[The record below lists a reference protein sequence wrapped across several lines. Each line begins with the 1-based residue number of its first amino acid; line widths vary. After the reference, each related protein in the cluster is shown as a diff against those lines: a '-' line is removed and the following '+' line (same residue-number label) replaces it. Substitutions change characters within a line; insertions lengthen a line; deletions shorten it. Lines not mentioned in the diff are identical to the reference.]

1 MKPLNSEQFWQFAC
15 KLYSKDGMQTKL
27 LGYQDQ
33 QSKNVNL
40 CLLLYYLDS
49 LELAVTPS
57 QLSELEL
64 CIAEFD
70 QQALQPLRATR
81 AYLKTI
87 QNEVSDYAT
96 IRKELLNA
104 ELKLEKQ
111 QQGMLI
117 DAVNKFRLVTYP
129 EPNIQ
134 RQIYKGSIMTKSN
147 FKYTVKHNL
156 FTMRLEALR
165 FRGPSTIAR

>member
-33 QSKNVNL
+33 QSKNINL

-49 LELAVTPS
+49 LDLAVTPS
-57 QLSELEL
+57 QLSELES

-87 QNEVSDYAT
+87 QNEISDYPN
-96 IRKELLNA
+96 IRKELLSA
-104 ELKLEKQ
+104 ELKLEKKQ
-111 QQGMLI
+111 QQLLI
-117 DAVNKFRLVTYP
+117 SKINRMELSPTLKVDN
-129 EPNIQ
+129 
-134 RQIYKGSIMTKSN
+134 
-147 FKYTVKHNL
+147 
-156 FTMRLEALR
+156 LR
-165 FRGPSTIAR
+165 FYIRGL

>member
-57 QLSELEL
+57 QLSELES

-87 QNEVSDYAT
+87 QNEVSDYPT
-96 IRKELLNA
+96 IRKELLSA
-104 ELKLEKQ
+104 ELKLEKKQ
-111 QQGMLI
+111 QQLLI
-117 DAVNKFRLVTYP
+117 NAANTMIFSLHKQAENVRLYLSDK
-129 EPNIQ
+129 Q
-134 RQIYKGSIMTKSN
+134 
-147 FKYTVKHNL
+147 
-156 FTMRLEALR
+156 
-165 FRGPSTIAR
+165 

>member
-33 QSKNVNL
+33 QGKNVNL

-57 QLSELEL
+57 QLSELES

-87 QNEVSDYAT
+87 QNEVSDYPT
-96 IRKELLNA
+96 IRKELLSA
-104 ELKLEKQ
+104 ELKLEKKQ
-111 QQGMLI
+111 QQLLI
-117 DAVNKFRLVTYP
+117 NAANTMIFPLHKQAENVRLYLSDK
-129 EPNIQ
+129 Q
-134 RQIYKGSIMTKSN
+134 
-147 FKYTVKHNL
+147 
-156 FTMRLEALR
+156 
-165 FRGPSTIAR
+165 

>member
-15 KLYSKDGMQTKL
+15 QLYSKDGMQTKL

-33 QSKNVNL
+33 QGKNVNL

-57 QLSELEL
+57 QLSELES
-64 CIAEFD
+64 CIAAFD

-87 QNEVSDYAT
+87 QTEISDYPT
-96 IRKELLNA
+96 IRKELLSA
-104 ELKLEKQ
+104 ELKLEKKQ
-111 QQGMLI
+111 QQLLI
-117 DAVNKFRLVTYP
+117 SKINRMELSPTLKVDN
-129 EPNIQ
+129 
-134 RQIYKGSIMTKSN
+134 
-147 FKYTVKHNL
+147 
-156 FTMRLEALR
+156 LR
-165 FRGPSTIAR
+165 FYIRGL

>member
-27 LGYQDQ
+27 LSYQDLQ
-33 QSKNVNL
+33 GKNVNL

-57 QLSELEL
+57 QLSELES
-64 CIAEFD
+64 CIAAFD

-87 QNEVSDYAT
+87 QTEISDYPT
-96 IRKELLNA
+96 IRKELLSA
-104 ELKLEKQ
+104 ELKLEKKQ
-111 QQGMLI
+111 QQLLI
-117 DAVNKFRLVTYP
+117 SKINRMELSPTLKVDN
-129 EPNIQ
+129 
-134 RQIYKGSIMTKSN
+134 
-147 FKYTVKHNL
+147 
-156 FTMRLEALR
+156 LR
-165 FRGPSTIAR
+165 FYIRGL

>member
-33 QSKNVNL
+33 QSKNINL

-49 LELAVTPS
+49 LDLAVTPS
-57 QLSELEL
+57 QLSELES

-87 QNEVSDYAT
+87 QNEISDYPN
-96 IRKELLNA
+96 IRKELLSA

-111 QQGMLI
+111 QQQLLI
-117 DAVNKFRLVTYP
+117 
-129 EPNIQ
+129 
-134 RQIYKGSIMTKSN
+134 
-147 FKYTVKHNL
+147 
-156 FTMRLEALR
+156 
-165 FRGPSTIAR
+165 STINRMELSPTLKVDNLRLYIRGL

>member
-57 QLSELEL
+57 QLSKLES

-87 QNEVSDYAT
+87 QNEVSDYPI
-96 IRKELLNA
+96 IRKELLSA
-104 ELKLEKQ
+104 ELKLEKKQ
-111 QQGMLI
+111 QQLLI
-117 DAVNKFRLVTYP
+117 NTANTMIFTLHKQAENIRLYLSDK
-129 EPNIQ
+129 Q
-134 RQIYKGSIMTKSN
+134 
-147 FKYTVKHNL
+147 
-156 FTMRLEALR
+156 
-165 FRGPSTIAR
+165 

>member
-1 MKPLNSEQFWQFAC
+1 MQPLNSEKFWQFAC
-15 KLYSKDGMQTKL
+15 QLYSKDGMQTKL
-27 LGYQDQ
+27 LSYQNQ
-33 QSKNVNL
+33 QGKNVNL

-81 AYLKTI
+81 TFLKTI
-87 QNEVSDYAT
+87 QTEISDYPT
-96 IRKELLNA
+96 IRKELLST

-111 QQGMLI
+111 QQQLLI
-117 DAVNKFRLVTYP
+117 NTANTMIFTHHKQAENVRLYLSGKRYDP
-129 EPNIQ
+129 
-134 RQIYKGSIMTKSN
+134 
-147 FKYTVKHNL
+147 
-156 FTMRLEALR
+156 
-165 FRGPSTIAR
+165 

>member
-33 QSKNVNL
+33 QGKNVNL

-57 QLSELEL
+57 QLSELES

-87 QNEVSDYAT
+87 QNEVSDYPI
-96 IRKELLNA
+96 IRKELLSA
-104 ELKLEKQ
+104 ELKLEKKQ
-111 QQGMLI
+111 QQLLI
-117 DAVNKFRLVTYP
+117 STINRMELSPTLKVDN
-129 EPNIQ
+129 
-134 RQIYKGSIMTKSN
+134 
-147 FKYTVKHNL
+147 
-156 FTMRLEALR
+156 LR
-165 FRGPSTIAR
+165 FYIRGL

>member
-15 KLYSKDGMQTKL
+15 QLYSKDGMQTKL

-33 QSKNVNL
+33 QGKNVNL

-64 CIAEFD
+64 CIATFD

-87 QNEVSDYAT
+87 QAEISDYPT
-96 IRKELLNA
+96 IRKELLSA
-104 ELKLEKQ
+104 ELKLEKKQ
-111 QQGMLI
+111 QQLLI
-117 DAVNKFRLVTYP
+117 HTANTMIFTQRTNAENIRLYV
-129 EPNIQ
+129 
-134 RQIYKGSIMTKSN
+134 GSELAS
-147 FKYTVKHNL
+147 
-156 FTMRLEALR
+156 
-165 FRGPSTIAR
+165 

>member
-57 QLSELEL
+57 QLSELES

-87 QNEVSDYAT
+87 QNEVSDYPT
-96 IRKELLNA
+96 IRKELLSA
-104 ELKLEKQ
+104 ELKLEKKQ
-111 QQGMLI
+111 QQLLI
-117 DAVNKFRLVTYP
+117 NTANTMIFTLHKQAENVRLYLSDK
-129 EPNIQ
+129 Q
-134 RQIYKGSIMTKSN
+134 
-147 FKYTVKHNL
+147 
-156 FTMRLEALR
+156 
-165 FRGPSTIAR
+165 

>member
-33 QSKNVNL
+33 LSKNVNL

-57 QLSELEL
+57 QLSELES

-87 QNEVSDYAT
+87 QNEVSDYPI
-96 IRKELLNA
+96 IRKELLSA
-104 ELKLEKQ
+104 ELKLEKKQ
-111 QQGMLI
+111 QQLLI
-117 DAVNKFRLVTYP
+117 DTANTMIFTLHKQAENIRLYLSDK
-129 EPNIQ
+129 Q
-134 RQIYKGSIMTKSN
+134 
-147 FKYTVKHNL
+147 
-156 FTMRLEALR
+156 
-165 FRGPSTIAR
+165 

>member
-1 MKPLNSEQFWQFAC
+1 
-15 KLYSKDGMQTKL
+15 MQTKL

-57 QLSELEL
+57 QLSELES

-87 QNEVSDYAT
+87 QNEVSDYPI
-96 IRKELLNA
+96 IRKELLSA
-104 ELKLEKQ
+104 ELKLEKKQ
-111 QQGMLI
+111 QQLLI
-117 DAVNKFRLVTYP
+117 NTANTMIFTLHKQAENIRLYLSDK
-129 EPNIQ
+129 Q
-134 RQIYKGSIMTKSN
+134 
-147 FKYTVKHNL
+147 
-156 FTMRLEALR
+156 
-165 FRGPSTIAR
+165 

>member
-33 QSKNVNL
+33 QGKNVNL

-57 QLSELEL
+57 QLSELES
-64 CIAEFD
+64 CIAAFD

-87 QNEVSDYAT
+87 QTEISDYPT
-96 IRKELLNA
+96 IRKELLSA
-104 ELKLEKQ
+104 ELKLEKKQ
-111 QQGMLI
+111 QQLLI
-117 DAVNKFRLVTYP
+117 SKINRMELSPTLKVDN
-129 EPNIQ
+129 
-134 RQIYKGSIMTKSN
+134 
-147 FKYTVKHNL
+147 
-156 FTMRLEALR
+156 LR
-165 FRGPSTIAR
+165 FYIRGL

>member
-33 QSKNVNL
+33 QGKNVNL

-57 QLSELEL
+57 QLSELES

-87 QNEVSDYAT
+87 QNEVSDYPI
-96 IRKELLNA
+96 IRKELLSA

-111 QQGMLI
+111 QQAILVNRINNFELI
-117 DAVNKFRLVTYP
+117 PCVK
-129 EPNIQ
+129 PNNI
-134 RQIYKGSIMTKSN
+134 
-147 FKYTVKHNL
+147 
-156 FTMRLEALR
+156 ALY
-165 FRGPSTIAR
+165 SKANI

>member
-15 KLYSKDGMQTKL
+15 QLYSIDDMQTKL

-33 QSKNVNL
+33 QGKNVNL

-57 QLSELEL
+57 QLSELES

-87 QNEVSDYAT
+87 QTEISDYPT
-96 IRKELLNA
+96 IRKELLSA

-111 QQGMLI
+111 QQQLLI
-117 DAVNKFRLVTYP
+117 NTANTMIFNQYTNAENIRLYV
-129 EPNIQ
+129 
-134 RQIYKGSIMTKSN
+134 GSELAS
-147 FKYTVKHNL
+147 
-156 FTMRLEALR
+156 
-165 FRGPSTIAR
+165 

>member
-33 QSKNVNL
+33 QGKNVNL

-57 QLSELEL
+57 QLSELES

-87 QNEVSDYAT
+87 QNEISDYPN
-96 IRKELLNA
+96 IRKELLSA
-104 ELKLEKQ
+104 ELKLEKKQ
-111 QQGMLI
+111 QQLLI
-117 DAVNKFRLVTYP
+117 SKINRMELSPTLKVDN
-129 EPNIQ
+129 
-134 RQIYKGSIMTKSN
+134 
-147 FKYTVKHNL
+147 
-156 FTMRLEALR
+156 LR
-165 FRGPSTIAR
+165 FYIRGL